1 MLAPKKVW
9 ACCVWRLEV
18 GPVCILLSNIIPP
31 SSASFC
37 TRLEWRTIR
46 RGQVQ
51 TQAAIESFVGPTPPI
66 STTTPKN
73 DSFDPVV
80 GEGEQSD
87 FCFAASDLE
96 LDVGSPTHEP
106 DVGSAARE
114 TDVGFP
120 AMASRQNKSAQSNDD
135 IDAARQK
142 GTSSNHALLAKLSQY
157 ESMFSSLQLLMPQ
170 LVDHAQRL
178 PRSGPSE
185 TSEKKRGEKAFPK
198 TKRHRPSSANLTETN
213 ESESD
218 YESRYRAEQ
227 PSPNKKLTRKAYHH
241 VRRQYETSQAE
252 LAKAKRKQKK
262 LRKKLRARQ
271 FREVEDI
278 SSSD

>member
-1 MLAPKKVW
+1 MSRTSLRKAPRARPTLFLFAVF
-9 ACCVWRLEV
+9 A
-18 GPVCILLSNIIPP
+18 
-31 SSASFC
+31 SASFC

-73 DSFDPVV
+73 DSFDLVV

-142 GTSSNHALLAKLSQY
+142 GTSSNHALLQS
-157 ESMFSSLQLLMPQ
+157 
-170 LVDHAQRL
+170 
-178 PRSGPSE
+178 
-185 TSEKKRGEKAFPK
+185 
-198 TKRHRPSSANLTETN
+198 
-213 ESESD
+213 
-218 YESRYRAEQ
+218 
-227 PSPNKKLTRKAYHH
+227 
-241 VRRQYETSQAE
+241 
-252 LAKAKRKQKK
+252 
-262 LRKKLRARQ
+262 
-271 FREVEDI
+271 
-278 SSSD
+278 